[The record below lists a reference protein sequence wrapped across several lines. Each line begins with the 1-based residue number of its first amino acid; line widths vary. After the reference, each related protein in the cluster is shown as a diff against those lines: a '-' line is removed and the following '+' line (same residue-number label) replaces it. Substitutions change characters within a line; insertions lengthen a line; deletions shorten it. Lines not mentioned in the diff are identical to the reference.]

1 MPRQPTKVG
10 TLYIVGAPA
19 GDPEDITPR
28 ALRIL
33 GEVVL
38 VVADDVDHAQR
49 LLAAHGLSTPL
60 LASTNA
66 DLPPSALD
74 DGDVAVLLE
83 GWSPAPTGPG
93 FQLVRA
99 AIERGFAVV
108 PVPGPCLPLTALVV
122 SGLPAD
128 SFVFLGELPRESA
141 SRRDLMASVAIA
153 RRTLVALGSPHAL
166 PELLADLCGVLGD
179 RPLVVVTASERATG
193 VAWRGTLGDAPED
206 ALAESGSELCVLV
219 IGGAREPVERWD
231 EERLQAEVQRRL
243 EQGLSAREIG
253 RALPAESG
261 WPRRA
266 IYRLAVQGAAV
277 PPGVEPG

>member
-1 MPRQPTKVG
+1 MG

-28 ALRIL
+28 ALRLL

-38 VVADDVDHAQR
+38 VVADDVGHARR
-49 LLAAHGLSTPL
+49 LLAGHGLDTPL

-66 DLPPSALD
+66 ELPLRALD
-74 DGDVAVLLE
+74 SGDVAILSE
-83 GWSPAPTGPG
+83 GWSPAPTGPS

-99 AIERGFAVV
+99 AIERGFAIV

-128 SFVFLGELPRESA
+128 SFVFLGELPPQLASQRE
-141 SRRDLMASVAIA
+141 LMASVAGE
-153 RRTLVALGSPHAL
+153 RRTLVALASPRAL
-166 PELLADLCGVLGD
+166 PELLADLCGVFGD
-179 RPLVVVTASERATG
+179 RPLVVVTASGGATA
-193 VAWRGTLGDAPED
+193 VAWRGTLGDAPGE
-206 ALAESGSELCVLV
+206 ALVEPGSEPCVLV
-219 IGGAREPVERWD
+219 IGGAREPVARWD
-231 EERLQAEVQRRL
+231 EERLRVEVRRCV

-253 RALPAESG
+253 RTLTAESG

-266 IYRLAVQGAAV
+266 IYRLAVRGAPF
-277 PPGVEPG
+277 PPGEEPG

>member
-1 MPRQPTKVG
+1 VG

-49 LLAAHGLSTPL
+49 LLASHGLDTPL
-60 LASTNA
+60 RASTNA
-66 DLPPSALD
+66 DLSLRALEG
-74 DGDVAVLLE
+74 GDVAVLLE
-83 GWSPAPTGPG
+83 GRLPSPTGPS

-99 AIERGFAVV
+99 AIERGCAVV

-128 SFVFLGELPRESA
+128 SFVFLGELPPESA
-141 SRRDLMASVAIA
+141 SRRDLMAGVAA
-153 RRTLVALGSPHAL
+153 ERRTLVALASPHLL
-166 PELLADLCGVLGD
+166 PKLLTDLRGMFAE
-179 RPLVVVTASERATG
+179 RPLAVVTVSGGATG
-193 VAWRGTLGDAPED
+193 VAWRGTVGDASEE
-206 ALAESGSELCVLV
+206 ALVEPDSEPCVLV
-219 IGGAREPVERWD
+219 IGGARERAERWD
-231 EERLQAEVQRRL
+231 EERLRAEVQRCL
-243 EQGLSAREIG
+243 EQGMSAREIG
-253 RALPAESG
+253 PALAAESG

-266 IYRLAVQGAAV
+266 IYRLAARGA
-277 PPGVEPG
+277 PFPRGEELG

>member
-1 MPRQPTKVG
+1 MPRQSTKVG

-19 GDPEDITPR
+19 GDPEDITRR

-49 LLAAHGLSTPL
+49 LLAGHGLDTPL

-66 DLPPSALD
+66 DPSLSALD
-74 DGDVAVLLE
+74 GGDVAVLLE
-83 GWSPAPTGPG
+83 GWLPSPTGPS

-99 AIERGFAVV
+99 AVEGGFAVV

-128 SFVFLGELPRESA
+128 SFVFLGELPPEPAPRH
-141 SRRDLMASVAIA
+141 DLMASVAA
-153 RRTLVALGSPHAL
+153 ERRTLVALASPHPL
-166 PELLADLCGVLGD
+166 PELLSDLRGLFAE
-179 RPLVVVTASERATG
+179 RPLAVVTASGGATG
-193 VAWRGTLGDAPED
+193 VAWRGTLGDVPEE
-206 ALAESGSELCVLV
+206 ALVEPGSGPCVLV
-219 IGGAREPVERWD
+219 IGGARERAERWD
-231 EERLQAEVQRRL
+231 EERLRAEVQRCL
-243 EQGLSAREIG
+243 EQGLTAREIG
-253 RALPAESG
+253 PALAAESG

-266 IYRLAVQGAAV
+266 VYRLAARGA
-277 PPGVEPG
+277 PFPRGEEPG